1 MPPTRA
7 LADRSRL
14 RRTRARLGA
23 VALSLALAVAVGF
36 ALTIPTAEAP
46 APDAPPSSSP
56 QTAAAPNRGVY
67 PFSPPPNR
75 DLYELA
81 RRLRQRTLQPLPR
94 LAAMPAEDA
103 EPGHRREFVLTDL
116 ERNIRFTRSAI
127 LRHATPRLLLYVEED
142 QDVPLEDLRRAA
154 GEFENRIYPLE
165 TSMFGPDHAGRW
177 TVVHARIPGVAGYFS
192 EGDRY
197 PKVVNPFS
205 NEGNMVYMSLLAL
218 APGNRG
224 YLAVL
229 AHEFQHALHSLS
241 DPDEE
246 VWVNEGLSELASD
259 LAGFGTS
266 GFLRLFL
273 QDPDLQLT
281 AWATEPS
288 RGGPYYG
295 AAYLYMRYL
304 HDQYGGE
311 IGLSDLVAE
320 TADGEAGV
328 DAFLARRS
336 PGRSFD
342 STFLDWVA
350 ANALDS
356 PPGPYGY
363 PKLDVRIVPRGRLE
377 ASAPRSEQVHQYGA
391 RYYELPENLEGA
403 RLVFTGTAEARLFPA
418 EPRSG
423 QTVWW
428 SQRGDAIDST
438 LTREFDLTGLT
449 GATLSFWTWYDIE
462 QGYDWA
468 YVEVSTDGGHTWQVL
483 SGRGATSED
492 LIGNSYGPGYTGSS
506 GTPQPGWVQE
516 AIDLS
521 PFAGQKIRVRF
532 EYVTDEAVNLR
543 GLFLDD
549 IAVPQAGFLDD
560 AEGEDLWETQGFVRT
575 KNRLA
580 QRFSVRLLYG
590 GDQPVVIDVPLDAG
604 QSGHATIPPR
614 PAGTQRAYVA
624 VAALAPLTLEPAPF
638 TLAVESAPP

>member
-1 MPPTRA
+1 MPPIPA
-7 LADRSRL
+7 LAEPARL
-14 RRTRARLGA
+14 RRMRAPLVA
-23 VALSLALAVAVGF
+23 VALSLALAVAVAF
-36 ALTIPTAEAP
+36 ALNIPTAEAP

-56 QTAAAPNRGVY
+56 QTAATPQRGVN
-67 PFSPPPNR
+67 PFPAPPNR

-81 RRLRQRTLQPLPR
+81 RRLRLRTLQPLPR

-116 ERNIRFTRSAI
+116 ERNLRFTRSAV
-127 LRHATPRLLLYVEED
+127 LRHTSPRLLLYVEEG
-142 QDVPLEDLRRAA
+142 QDVPVEDLRRAA
-154 GEFENRIYPLE
+154 GEFESRIYPLE
-165 TSMFGPDHAGRW
+165 TSLFGPDYAGRW
-177 TVVHARIPGVAGYFS
+177 IVVHARIPGVAGYFS

-197 PKVVNPFS
+197 PKTVNPFS
-205 NEGNMVYMSLLAL
+205 NEGNMVYMSLIAL
-218 APGNRG
+218 TPGNRS

-259 LAGFGTS
+259 LAGFGPS

-288 RGGPYYG
+288 QGGPYYG

-311 IGLSDLVAE
+311 IGLADLVAE
-320 TADGEAGV
+320 PADGEAGV

-336 PGRSFD
+336 PGRSFE
-342 STFLDWVA
+342 STFLDWVV

-356 PPGPYGY
+356 PAGPYGY
-363 PKLDVRIVPRGRLE
+363 PKLDVRVVPRGRLE
-377 ASAPRSEQVHQYGA
+377 ASVPRSERVHQYGA
-391 RYYELPENLEGA
+391 RYYELPDGLEGA
-403 RLVFTGTAEARLFPA
+403 RLVFTGTAEARLFPT
-418 EPRSG
+418 EPHSG
-423 QTVWW
+423 KVVWW

-449 GATLSFWTWYDIE
+449 EATLTFWTWYDIE
-462 QGYDWA
+462 QSYDWA
-468 YVEVSTDGGHTWQVL
+468 YVEVSTDGGRTWQVVAG
-483 SGRGATSED
+483 SRATTED
-492 LIGNSYGPGYTGSS
+492 PIGNSYGPAYTGAS
-506 GTPQPGWVQE
+506 GTPQPAWVQD
-516 AIDLS
+516 AVDLS
-521 PFAGQKIRVRF
+521 PFAGQKIQVRF

-549 IAVPQAGFLDD
+549 IALPQAGFLDD
-560 AEGEDLWETQGFVRT
+560 AEGGDLWEAQGFVRAE
-575 KNRLA
+575 NRLP
-580 QRFSVRLLYG
+580 QRFSVRFLYG
-590 GDQPVVIDVPLDAG
+590 GEQTVVVEVPLDAD
-604 QSGHATIPPR
+604 QSGRATIPPR

-638 TLAVESAPP
+638 TLAVESGPP